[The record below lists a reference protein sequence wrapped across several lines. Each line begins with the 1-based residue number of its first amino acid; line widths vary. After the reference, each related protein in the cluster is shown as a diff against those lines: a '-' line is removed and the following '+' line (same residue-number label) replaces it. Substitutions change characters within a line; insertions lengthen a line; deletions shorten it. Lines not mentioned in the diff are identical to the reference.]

1 MIDSVSP
8 DRMIKAHCFV
18 FICLFLGGVSWAA
31 PVVPGL
37 HGKHPLDDVQN
48 AYLLSQEL
56 RCAACHE
63 GMSDEGMKS
72 APDLKSVGSRLSR
85 SYLKKFVAN
94 PAATHPGTTMP
105 DVLAGLPLEEKKRVS
120 ESISHYLSSL
130 KSEAAVEPKKS
141 TLGDAELGK
150 KIYHEIG
157 CVACHSPRDE
167 AGKELSLNG
176 VVSLTHLPGKHHV
189 GALAEFLAAP
199 LTVRPSGRMPDLNLS
214 QKEAANLAVY
224 LEAGVVPEEA
234 VVVKDRVKEG
244 RENFRKF
251 NCHSCHEVEE
261 VNTKI
266 GPALAEM
273 NFTNGCLSEEPES
286 APDYEL
292 NEGQRNSLRKLLGH
306 ALEKPVKLSSADQLK
321 MKLTQLNCIAC
332 HERDDFGGVSAERD
346 ALFGSTEEALGN
358 EARIPPPLTQVGA
371 KLRLG
376 WLAKVL
382 FEGKRIRPYMTT
394 RMPHYGDAALAGIAE
409 LFDELDQAEEV
420 VLNEPT
426 RETRPMVN
434 NGGHLLMGD
443 KGLNCIA
450 CHNYNGKESPGMK
463 GLDLATSFQRL
474 EPGWFYHFMKNPG
487 AHRPGI
493 IMPNFWPSGKA
504 VQTDILGGDTHA
516 QLEALWFQF
525 SLGRSARDPSGL
537 RSEPSKLMVGDKVKV
552 YRGRSKVAGYRGIA
566 VGFPEGLNY
575 AFNAQNGALTA
586 IWKGEFVTVNWRSQ
600 AAGDFNPASPAIA
613 LAQDVAFLQLK
624 NVEEPWPQYQV
635 TTKENPVNPDPL
647 YPKNHGYAF
656 KGYFF
661 DQNGNPTLLYRCGE
675 IAIEEKSEAVE
686 QKVLRRVFL
695 FDSPTKTT
703 VFFRALTGKVESA
716 STSVFT
722 NGELKISIAGQETK
736 LRNFGDEEEKELL
749 IKLNLPE
756 GKSNF
761 TINYEPLR

>member
-1 MIDSVSP
+1 
-8 DRMIKAHCFV
+8 MIKAHRFV
-18 FICLFLGGVSWAA
+18 SFCLMLGGMSWAA
-31 PVVPGL
+31 PVVLGL
-37 HGKHPLDDVQN
+37 HGKHPLDDAQKGH
-48 AYLLSQEL
+48 LLANEL

-63 GMSDEGMKS
+63 GMSDEGMKA
-72 APDLKSVGSRLSR
+72 APDLKSVGSRLST
-85 SYLKKFVAN
+85 SYLKKFIAN

-105 DVLAGLPLEEKKRVS
+105 DMLAGLPLEEKKRVS
-120 ESISHYLSSL
+120 ESISHYLSLLTSDAA
-130 KSEAAVEPKKS
+130 SESKKS
-141 TLGDAELGK
+141 TFGSAKLGK
-150 KIYHEIG
+150 KVYHEIG

-167 AGKELSLNG
+167 VGKELSLDG
-176 VVSLTHLPGKHHV
+176 VVSLAHLPGKHQA
-189 GALAEFLAAP
+189 GALAEFLADP
-199 LTVRPSGRMPDLNLS
+199 LAVRPSGRMPDMNLS
-214 QKEAANLAVY
+214 QKEAADLAAY
-224 LEAGVVPEEA
+224 LEAGVVHEEEA
-234 VVVKDRVKEG
+234 VVKDRVKEG

-261 VNTKI
+261 PNAKF
-266 GPALAEM
+266 GPALAKM
-273 NFTNGCLSEEPES
+273 NFTNGCLSAEPES

-292 NEGQRNSLRKLLGH
+292 NEGQRKSLRVVYEP
-306 ALEKPVKLSSADQLK
+306 EKVAKFSAADQLK

-332 HERDDFGGVSAERD
+332 HERDDFGGVSTKREA
-346 ALFGSTEEALGN
+346 FFSSTEEALGN
-358 EARIPPPLTQVGA
+358 EARIPPPLSQIGA
-371 KLRLG
+371 KLRPG

-394 RMPHYGDAALAGIAE
+394 RMPHYGDDALAGMAK

-420 VLNEPT
+420 VLKEPT
-426 RETRPMVN
+426 RETKPMVN
-434 NGGHLLMGD
+434 NGGHLLLGD

-474 EPGWFYHFMKNPG
+474 EPGWFYHFMQNPG

-493 IMPNFWPSGKA
+493 IMPNSWPDGKA

-537 RSEPSKLMVGDKVKV
+537 RSEPSKLIVGDKVQV

-566 VGFPEGLNY
+566 VGFPGPEGLNY

-586 IWKGEFVTVNWRSQ
+586 IWQGEFVTANWRSQ
-600 AAGDFNPASPAIA
+600 GAGDFKPASPSIA

-624 NVEEPWPQYQV
+624 DETEPWPLYQV

-656 KGYFF
+656 KGYHF
-661 DQNGNPTLLYRCGE
+661 DRNGNPTLMYRCGE

-686 QKVLRRVFL
+686 QKVLRRVFF
-695 FDSPTKTT
+695 FDSPAKTE
-703 VFFRALTGKVESA
+703 VFFRALTGKVESI
-716 STSVFT
+716 SSSIFT
-722 NGELKISIAGQETK
+722 DGELKITIAGQETK
-736 LRNFGDEEEKELL
+736 LRNFGDEGAEQEKELL

-756 GKSNF
+756 GKSTF
-761 TINYEPLR
+761 TIDYELLR